1 MNGLK
6 KIFNS
11 GIRLGAKITG
21 FSEQFVLFLVM
32 GGINTLF
39 YYGMY
44 SLLLYVGVLYAAAVV
59 IATVCGVLFNF
70 QTFGKV
76 VFKNFQARLLGR
88 FVCVYAILCMA
99 NIVGLK
105 ALERIGLADKYVAG
119 AVLTLPVALL
129 GYFLNKTFVF
139 NREKS
144 ESGNPQIPT
153 GDPD

>member
-1 MNGLK
+1 MK
-6 KIFNS
+6 KMKALFYR
-11 GIRLGAKITG
+11 GIRLGAEISG

-39 YYGMY
+39 YYGLY
-44 SLLLYVGVLYAAAVV
+44 SLLLYIGVFYAASVV

-70 QTFGKV
+70 QTFGRV

-88 FVCVYAILCMA
+88 FVCVYAVLCLT
-99 NIVGLK
+99 NITGLK
-105 ALERIGLADKYVAG
+105 LLERIGLENKYIAG

-129 GYFLNKTFVF
+129 GYFLNRTFVF
-139 NREKS
+139 SREKT